1 MELTKSLVAFFQ
13 SSISPLVLISG
24 VGLILL
30 SLTNRLA
37 RTIDRSR
44 GLVADIEKSSLT
56 QKEIENK
63 KVQLK
68 ILVKRSY
75 ILKYSIGSISF
86 SILSSSLIIPVLL
99 IMNLFQINL
108 EALGITFFILSISGI
123 ITSALFLFADVNLTL
138 KALEYEVADH
148 IK

>member
-1 MELTKSLVAFFQ
+1 MELTKSLVEFFQ

-44 GLVADIEKSSLT
+44 GLVAEIEKGNLT
-56 QKEIENK
+56 ELEIENK
-63 KVQLK
+63 KLQLR

-86 SILSSSLIIPVLL
+86 SILSSSLIIPILL
-99 IMNLFQINL
+99 IMNLFQVNL
-108 EALGITFFILSISGI
+108 EALGITFFILSIAGI
-123 ITSALFLFADVNLTL
+123 ILSAIFLFADVNLTL
-138 KALEYEVADH
+138 KALEYEIKDH
-148 IK
+148 I

>member
-1 MELTKSLVAFFQ
+1 MEITKTLVDFFQ

-44 GLVADIEKSSLT
+44 NLVEEIEKENYND
-56 QKEIENK
+56 KEKENK
-63 KVQLK
+63 RIQLR

-86 SILSSSLIIPVLL
+86 SILCSSLIIPILL
-99 IMNLFQINL
+99 IMNLFQVDL
-108 EALGITFFILSISGI
+108 EAFGIIFFILSITGI
-123 ITSALFLFADVNLTL
+123 VLSAIFLFIDVRLTL
-138 KALEYEVADH
+138 KALEFEVKDH
-148 IK
+148 I

>member
-1 MELTKSLVAFFQ
+1 MEITKSLVEFFQ

-44 GLVADIEKSSLT
+44 GLVSEIENEITNK
-56 QKEIENK
+56 IENK
-63 KVQLK
+63 KLQLK

-75 ILKYSIGSISF
+75 ILKYSISSISF
-86 SILSSSLIIPVLL
+86 SILCSSLIIPILL
-99 IMNLFQINL
+99 AMNLFQVNL
-108 EALGITFFILSISGI
+108 ESIGMIFFMLSITGIILSAI
-123 ITSALFLFADVNLTL
+123 FLFIDVSLTL
-138 KALEYEVADH
+138 KALEFEVKDH
-148 IK
+148 I

>member
-1 MELTKSLVAFFQ
+1 MELAKSLVEFFQ

-44 GLVADIEKSSLT
+44 GLVSEIEKETLSET
-56 QKEIENK
+56 EKENK
-63 KVQLK
+63 RIQLR

-75 ILKYSIGSISF
+75 ILKHSIGSVSF
-86 SILSSSLIIPVLL
+86 SILCSSLIIPVLL

-108 EALGITFFILSISGI
+108 EALGITFFVLSIIGIILSAI
-123 ITSALFLFADVNLTL
+123 FLFFDVNLTL
-138 KALEYEVADH
+138 KALEHEVKGH
-148 IK
+148 I